1 VSHCPTC
8 TCRPW
13 TVTLITADGAE
24 HKPLTLMTLPH
35 HYETLIRERISY
47 SVSEA
52 AAPTTAMPNLRTRLY
67 ELSSSEVDSFGRT
80 AIYRERV

>member
-35 HYETLIRERISY
+35 HYETIIRERISY
-47 SVSEA
+47 SFSEVVDPVA
-52 AAPTTAMPNLRTRLY
+52 AMPALRTRRY
-67 ELSSSEVDSFGRT
+67 ELSSSEVDSFRRT